1 MSITQNLPGHQ
12 KPATPSTGSRL
23 VRTAMILAVSMTF
36 IDQTIV
42 AIASPT
48 IQRELHLTAGQGQW
62 VINAYLVALAA
73 TFALGGRLADVWG
86 RRRMLLVGVVGF
98 AAASALCAAAP
109 DGSWAESWLIA
120 ARAGQGVF
128 AAVLMPAAIAI
139 VYGSAAPAKRGR
151 TMAMFFG
158 LTGAFTAL
166 GPILGDY
173 LLDYSWRAI
182 FWVNIPVAVAAVI
195 VVLAARIPET
205 RSPGRIDWR
214 GAVLVAAGMAL
225 SVLGFSQSATW
236 GWTSTGTVS
245 CLVSGAVLL
254 AVFVMVELRTEEPL
268 VNLRIFQTRGFR
280 VDSAVLFLAMI
291 GFVPVSYFLSM
302 YANISLG
309 MDATEATHLLLFF
322 FVGYFVA
329 AQLGGRI
336 FDSRGARPTILFGCA
351 ISAAGFAWWATQVT
365 HLDASAQH
373 LPLLVAGAGVG
384 LLLGPASA
392 DAVSRAHDASYGE
405 VTGVNQ
411 TLRNYGSALG
421 FAVLGT
427 VLAHVFTSR
436 FTQSLVDVGTPRGT
450 AQQLASHASSG
461 AGTGSTSMSRVPASM
476 RAGVEHAVAHDFAV
490 GMQAVL
496 IGMAA
501 ALALAFVVALLHPG
515 DRPAQDN
522 HLVDDHPVAD

>member
-1 MSITQNLPGHQ
+1 MSLTQSRRAHKSPEQ
-12 KPATPSTGSRL
+12 KSTGSRL
-23 VRTAMILAVSMTF
+23 VMIAMILAVSMTF

-48 IQRELHLTAGQGQW
+48 IQGDLHLTASQGQW

-98 AAASALCAAAP
+98 AATSALCGATP
-109 DGSWAESWLIA
+109 DNGWAETWLIA

-139 VYGSAAPAKRGR
+139 VYSSAPAAKRGSS
-151 TMAMFFG
+151 MAMFFG

-173 LLDYSWRAI
+173 LLHYSWRAI

-205 RSPGRIDWR
+205 QTPGRIDWR
-214 GAVLVAAGMAL
+214 GAALVATGMAL
-225 SVLGFSQSATW
+225 SVLGFSESATW
-236 GWTSTGTVS
+236 GWSSTGTIS
-245 CLVSGAVLL
+245 CLVLGVVFL
-254 AVFVMVELRTEEPL
+254 AAFVVVELRTAEPL
-268 VNLRIFQTRGFR
+268 VKLNIFRARGFR

-302 YANISLG
+302 YAHISLG

-336 FDSRGARPTILFGCA
+336 FDSRGAKLTILLGCA
-351 ISAAGFAWWATQVT
+351 ISAAGFVWWATQVT

-373 LPLLVAGAGVG
+373 WPLLVAGAGVG
-384 LLLGPASA
+384 LLLGPSSA

-405 VTGVNQ
+405 VTGINQ
-411 TLRNYGSALG
+411 TVRNYGSALG

-427 VLAHVFTSR
+427 VLANVFTSR
-436 FTQSLVDVGTPRGT
+436 FTQSLVDLGTPRST
-450 AQQLASHASSG
+450 AEQVAAHASSG
-461 AGTGSTSMSRVPASM
+461 AGATSGSLSQLPARM
-476 RAGVEHAVAHDFAV
+476 QAAVEHAAAHDFAL

-501 ALALAFVVALLHPG
+501 ALVLALLVALLHPG
-515 DRPAQDN
+515 DRPAQD
-522 HLVDDHPVAD
+522 A